1 MPYESWVDRQI
12 REAIERGEFAN
23 LPGQGKPI
31 KGLNG
36 RDDENWWV
44 KAYLERERLPLPLP
58 TALALR
64 KEAMDLA
71 ETLADVSD
79 EESVREIIRDLN
91 HRIATS
97 HRIRVD
103 GPPIVIRLVNVE
115 QAVAEWRRRRAS

>member
-36 RDDENWWV
+36 REDENWWV
-44 KAYLERERLPLPLP
+44 KAYLEREMLPLPLP

-64 KEAMDLA
+64 KEVVELA
-71 ETLADVSD
+71 ETLADVPD
-79 EESVREIIRDLN
+79 EESVREIVRDLN
-91 HRIATS
+91 HRIAAS

-103 GPPIVIRLVNVE
+103 GPPIVIGLVNVE

>member
-36 RDDENWWV
+36 RDNENWWV

-64 KEAMDLA
+64 KEVMELA
-71 ETLADVSD
+71 ETLADVPD

>member
-36 RDDENWWV
+36 REDENWWV
-44 KAYLERERLPLPLP
+44 KAYLERELLPLPLP

-64 KEAMDLA
+64 KEVMELA
-71 ETLADVSD
+71 ETLADVPD

-103 GPPIVIRLVNVE
+103 GPPIVIGLVNVE

>member
-64 KEAMDLA
+64 KEVMELA
-71 ETLADVSD
+71 ETLADVPD

-91 HRIATS
+91 HRVATS

-115 QAVAEWRRRRAS
+115 QAVAEWRRHRTS

>member
-12 REAIERGEFAN
+12 REAIERGEFTN
-23 LPGQGKPI
+23 LLGQGKPI

-64 KEAMDLA
+64 KEVMELA
-71 ETLADVSD
+71 ETLADVPD

-115 QAVAEWRRRRAS
+115 QAVAEWRRRRTS

>member
-1 MPYESWVDRQI
+1 VDRQI
-12 REAIERGEFAN
+12 REAIERGEFDN
-23 LPGQGKPI
+23 VPGHGKPI

-64 KEAMDLA
+64 KEVMELA
-71 ETLADVSD
+71 ETLADVPD

-103 GPPIVIRLVNVE
+103 GPPIVIRLVNAE